1 MASHAKVEVKKNLNK
16 NPLKDPLGHQ
26 IRFKTKEEGARL
38 PCVCF
43 KTDLL
48 VRLVKTKAIHV
59 LDFPLTISTR
69 RVEPTTSK
77 ATVLENVSV
86 LAKS

>member
-26 IRFKTKEEGARL
+26 IRFKTKEEGTRL

-43 KTDLL
+43 KN
-48 VRLVKTKAIHV
+48 R
-59 LDFPLTISTR
+59 STGQ
-69 RVEPTTSK
+69 
-77 ATVLENVSV
+77 VSEDQ
-86 LAKS
+86 SNPRP